1 MKISNMK
8 LENMKLENIVYILL
22 LIFFGTFI
30 LLSLFKN
37 MNGNSK
43 ENMTGISIN
52 AATVF
57 E

>member
-1 MKISNMK
+1 
-8 LENMKLENIVYILL
+8 MKLENIIYILL
-22 LIFFGTFI
+22 LIFFGSFI
-30 LLSLFKN
+30 ILSLFKN
-37 MNGNSK
+37 MNVNSK